1 MFYVSVMSRTFTFT
15 GQSSVLSADFYP
27 PIELDIYSR
36 YGLGLH
42 GFYTYNSILN
52 IHERNNI
59 IGFKFRKGLPIT
71 FFKIPPGAY
80 ELDEINKVIQ
90 KIIEPLIRLN
100 TGSAKFNIDDQFMLT
115 ANNNTLKCEIRS
127 KFDFDLTHPHSI
139 ASVVGFESKEYD
151 ANIGYEST
159 FPVDIMKVRII
170 RIDCNLISGAYMNGE
185 EAHTLFEFDIDVEPG
200 FKITKE
206 PQNIIYMIIRPEG
219 RQFIDNITLR
229 ILDDKGAL
237 VDFRGERV
245 IVKLE
250 LKKLY

>member
-1 MFYVSVMSRTFTFT
+1 MARTFTFT
-15 GQSSVLSADFYP
+15 GHSSVLSADFYP

-42 GFYTYNSILN
+42 GFYSYNSILN
-52 IHERNNI
+52 IDEKNNI
-59 IGFKFRKGLPIT
+59 IGFKFMEGSPTT
-71 FFKIPPGAY
+71 FVQIPPGAY
-80 ELDEINKVIQ
+80 ELDEINKAIQ
-90 KIIEPLIRLN
+90 KIIEPIIKHN
-100 TGSAKFNIDDQFMLT
+100 NKNIDDPFMLT

-127 KFDFDLTHPHSI
+127 KFAFDLTHKHSL
-139 ASVVGFESKEYD
+139 ASVVGFENKLYH

-170 RIDCNLISGAYMNGE
+170 RIDCNIISGAYMNGE

-206 PQNIIYMIIRPEG
+206 PQNIIYMTIRPEG
-219 RQFIDNITLR
+219 CQFIDNITLR
-229 ILDDKGAL
+229 ILDDNGAL
-237 VDFRGERV
+237 VDFRGEKL